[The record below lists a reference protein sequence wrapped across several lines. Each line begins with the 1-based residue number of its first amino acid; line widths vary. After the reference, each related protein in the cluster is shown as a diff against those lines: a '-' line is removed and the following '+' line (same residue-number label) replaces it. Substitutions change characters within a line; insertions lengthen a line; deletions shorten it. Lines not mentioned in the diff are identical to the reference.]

1 MRFDLDTY
9 REIGDSLLRNRSRSL
24 LTGFGIFWGLFML
37 LFMIGGGNGLNK
49 LLMKNF
55 EGFASNTAIL
65 WTQQTTRPYKG
76 FQQGREWDFDISDI
90 EMIKKMM
97 PEVDIVAPLFG
108 WWGRTAEYGTNSI
121 NCNMK
126 GVPADYAK
134 IEEPQLKYGRY
145 INETDCELE
154 RKVCVIG
161 KRVYNSLFPEGGDP
175 CGKMIRISSIY
186 YQVIGVDVSSGNI
199 SIQGNAD
206 QAAIVPMPVLQ
217 KIRNTGRRV
226 DLIAMTGKPGVRMST
241 LEPRLRQIISRKHD
255 LDPADKSAIGIMNAE
270 QIFQLMDNLFN
281 GVNFLI
287 WLVGLGTILAG
298 AIGVSNIMMVT
309 VKERTTEIGIRR
321 AIGATPGQIL
331 SQILAESVTLTLAAG
346 SGGIMLA
353 VLLLSGLEKV
363 VAMNPESTPIPFQIG
378 FWTALASMGL
388 LAVMGMLSGLAP
400 ALRAMNIKPVDAMRD
415 E

>member
-9 REIGDSLLRNRSRSL
+9 REIGDSLLRNKSRSF

-49 LLMKNF
+49 MLTKNF
-55 EGFASNTAIL
+55 EGFASNTLIM
-65 WTQQTTRPYKG
+65 WSNQTSRPYHG
-76 FQQGREWDFDISDI
+76 FQQGRWWDFDTDDLKLFKN
-90 EMIKKMM
+90 ML
-97 PEVDIVAPLFG
+97 PEVEVVAPVFS
-108 WWGRTAEYGTNSI
+108 WWAQTAEYGTNTI
-121 NCNMK
+121 NCNVK
-126 GVPADYAK
+126 GVPAEYAK

-145 INETDCELE
+145 INETDCQLE

-161 KRVYNSLFPEGGDP
+161 KRIYNSLFPEGGDP
-175 CGKMIRISSIY
+175 CGKMIKIASVY
-186 YQVIGVDVSSGNI
+186 YQVIGVDFSAGNV

-206 QAAIVPMPVLQ
+206 QAAIVPMQVLQ
-217 KIRNTGRRV
+217 RIKNTGKDV
-226 DLIAMTGKPGVRMST
+226 NLIAMTGKKGVRMST
-241 LEPRLRQIISRKHD
+241 IEPKIRQLMARKHD
-255 LDPADKSAIGIMNAE
+255 FDPADKSALGIMNTE
-270 QIFQLMDNLFN
+270 QVYLLMDNLFK

-321 AIGATPGQIL
+321 AIGATPAQIL

-346 SGGIMLA
+346 SIGIILA
-353 VLLLSGLEKV
+353 VALLSGLEKV
-363 VAMNPESTPIPFQIG
+363 VAMNPDASPIPFQIG
-378 FWTALASMGL
+378 FGTALASLGL
-388 LAVMGMLSGLAP
+388 LALMGILSGLAP
-400 ALRAMNIKPVDAMRD
+400 ALRAMQIKPVDAMRD